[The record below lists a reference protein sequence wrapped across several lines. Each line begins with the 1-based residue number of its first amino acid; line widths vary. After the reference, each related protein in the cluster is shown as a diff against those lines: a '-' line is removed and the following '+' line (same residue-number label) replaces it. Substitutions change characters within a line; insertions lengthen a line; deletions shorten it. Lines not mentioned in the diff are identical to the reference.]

1 MNLVVGAT
9 GLLGGEICRQL
20 VTEGKPVRALAR
32 STSDPV
38 KVGALQHLGI
48 DLVQGDLK
56 DRASLD
62 AACQGATA
70 VFSTASSILTRQPGD
85 SIETVDREGQL
96 NLVDAAKAAGVEHF
110 VFISFRHNPDLW
122 CPLEDAKR
130 SVEQRLKASGLTYT
144 ILQASYF
151 MEIWLS
157 PALGFDYPNAQARI
171 YGEGHNGISWISF
184 KDVAQF
190 AVASLD
196 HPAARNAIVEVGG
209 PEALSPLEVVRLF
222 EEVGGQTFTVEHIP
236 EEALQAQQ
244 ANAPD
249 PLQESFAT
257 LMRSYAAGDAIEMEA
272 TLKAF
277 PLQLASV
284 RDYARGVL
292 ATA

>member
-9 GLLGGEICRQL
+9 GLLGGEIGRQL

-32 STSDPV
+32 STSDPAR
-38 KVGALQHLGI
+38 VGALQRLGI

-70 VFSTASSILTRQPGD
+70 VFSTASSTLTRQPGD
-85 SIETVDREGQL
+85 TIQTVDREGQL

-130 SVEQRLKASGLTYT
+130 AVEQRLKASGLTYT

-157 PALGFDYPNAQARI
+157 PALGC
-171 YGEGHNGISWISF
+171 GE
-184 KDVAQF
+184 
-190 AVASLD
+190 
-196 HPAARNAIVEVGG
+196 R
-209 PEALSPLEVVRLF
+209 R
-222 EEVGGQTFTVEHIP
+222 
-236 EEALQAQQ
+236 
-244 ANAPD
+244 
-249 PLQESFAT
+249 
-257 LMRSYAAGDAIEMEA
+257 
-272 TLKAF
+272 
-277 PLQLASV
+277 
-284 RDYARGVL
+284 
-292 ATA
+292 